1 MPEVGRVLGGRYR
14 LIELLG
20 EGGMATIYRA
30 HDNQLDRDVAVKLL
44 RPQYGRDAGF
54 IARFRHE
61 AQSAASLNHP
71 NVVNVFDYGTDEAG
85 PFIVMELVD
94 GENLA
99 EILAERGFLPP
110 IAAAGIAEQVAEALA
125 AAHERGIVH
134 RDIKP
139 SNILL
144 TRDGRAKVVDF
155 GIARALVEAQLTL
168 PGTTLGSVH
177 YFSPEQARGEPVTAA
192 SDIYSMGLV
201 LFEMVTGRRTW
212 TGDTAGA
219 VALARLGSPAPRPS
233 SIRPEIPPAIDSI
246 VARALALDPEDRFA
260 SSAGM
265 AAALG
270 HYLTDPRAPARLG
283 PTAGAV
289 GGAVAGG
296 ALAGGAAAGGA
307 VVGGELAGGTLAGGA
322 VVTPAGPG
330 GLAGGSAGVVGP
342 RGTAGAG
349 GEAPG
354 SAGGAV
360 GGAGAAGLLAAGAAA
375 SGVPEEVGP
384 GGPSAAGAAGG
395 SGPSPAAPA
404 GPGESAPG
412 PGVPSIAPGTRP
424 GVIRGPAPRAY
435 APGSYAPPPRVP
447 IGGAPIEPEPY
458 EQPRGNGWAWAAGL
472 LAILILLVAGAG
484 VALLASRGFF
494 ASSSPSAAMVQVPN
508 VLGQRLAVA
517 EKTAG
522 DQGLTL
528 KVVGPSPSG
537 SGVTT
542 VGSQDPQPG
551 TQAARGTAISV
562 TLVTVTQL
570 VTVPD
575 LRGKSQVEAGA
586 LLTQYGLTPG
596 AVNQVS
602 DQAMPV
608 GEVVSTNP
616 VQGTQVAAGTTVIL
630 YVSSGPSPAP
640 ASPTPLPTPLPSAP
654 PTPPPFTAPPTLP
667 PVTPPPT
674 IGPPTPAPS

>member
-99 EILAERGFLPP
+99 EILGERGFLPP

-125 AAHERGIVH
+125 AAHARGIVH

-212 TGDTAGA
+212 SGDTAGA
-219 VALARLGSPAPRPS
+219 VALARLGGPAPRPS
-233 SIRPEIPPAIDSI
+233 SVRSEIPPTIDAI
-246 VARALALDPEDRFA
+246 VGRALALDPEDRFA
-260 SSAGM
+260 SSADM

-270 HYLTDPRAPARLG
+270 AFLADPRAPVRLG
-283 PTAGAV
+283 PTAGAA
-289 GGAVAGG
+289 GVAGS
-296 ALAGGAAAGGA
+296 AGVAAAAGGA
-307 VVGGELAGGTLAGGA
+307 GA
-322 VVTPAGPG
+322 V
-330 GLAGGSAGVVGP
+330 SAGEPGP
-342 RGTAGAG
+342 
-349 GEAPG
+349 
-354 SAGGAV
+354 V
-360 GGAGAAGLLAAGAAA
+360 GLLAAGVAAPE
-375 SGVPEEVGP
+375 VPEE
-384 GGPSAAGAAGG
+384 GG
-395 SGPSPAAPA
+395 SGLLGGAPAAPA
-404 GPGESAPG
+404 GSRPSPALPAALETPSVVPETPSAVPGA
-412 PGVPSIAPGTRP
+412 PSIVPGTRP
-424 GVIRGPAPRAY
+424 GVVRGPAPRAY
-435 APGSYAPPPRVP
+435 TPGPYAPPPHVP

-458 EQPRGNGWAWAAGL
+458 EQPRSNGWAWAAGL
-472 LAILILLVAGAG
+472 LAILILLVAGVG
-484 VALLASRGFF
+484 IALLASRGFF
-494 ASSSPSAAMVQVPN
+494 ASSSPAAAMVQVPS
-508 VLGQRLAVA
+508 VMGQRLAVA
-517 EKTAG
+517 EKTAA

-542 VGSQDPQPG
+542 VGTQDPLPG
-551 TQAARGTAISV
+551 AQATRGTAINV

-586 LLTQYGLTPG
+586 LLTQSLLTPG

-602 DQAMPV
+602 DQTMPV

-616 VQGTQVAAGTTVIL
+616 TWGIQVAAGTSVIL

-640 ASPTPLPTPLPSAP
+640 VSPTPLPTPLSSAP
-654 PTPPPFTAPPTLP
+654 PTPPPSAAPSTP
-667 PVTPPPT
+667 PPFTPPPT
-674 IGPPTPAPS
+674 LEPPTPGPS